1 MGSPSLKNI
10 SDYKPHI
17 EQLLL
22 KSAWGQAEQVFTTKA
37 VKRDPYGVWLE
48 CKLIQPLCET
58 LWRFLRKVKI
68 ESLYDP
74 VINNLGIYL
83 KKMKALILTP
93 LFIAA
98 LFIIAKV
105 RKQPNCPLVNDWD
118 ETDLEYIC
126 TRCYSVKKKKKFAIG
141 PGKVLCLVK

>member
-1 MGSPSLKNI
+1 M
-10 SDYKPHI
+10 
-17 EQLLL
+17 
-22 KSAWGQAEQVFTTKA
+22 
-37 VKRDPYGVWLE
+37 
-48 CKLIQPLCET
+48 QPLCET

-68 ESLYDP
+68 ESLYDS
-74 VINNLGIYL
+74 VIHTLGIYL

-105 RKQPNCPLVNDWD
+105 WKQPKCPLVNEWY

-126 TRCYSVKKKKKFAIG
+126 TGYYSVKKKKKSLLLDL
-141 PGKVLCLVK
+141 GKYDA